1 MTVARIELQDRVPVA
16 VRDVDEAEADPD
28 ALRCAADPHG
38 LGRLVGPVRDER
50 DRRADAVCH
59 PQATL
64 PVGEIDRM
72 VADRDRRAI
81 DGRSAAAAAAGGEQH
96 DGADHD
102 DHRRDR
108 EGRDRPRAAR
118 PFARRRLT
126 CALLLLPF
134 RLPLGALS
142 VRRLGTLPLCGLGAP
157 PRLLLALSLGVSL
170 GLSLR
175 GFGVLAFSLGPLLL
189 GRALDVG
196 DQLLDAVVERVV
208 GDPQSVECGNLPD
221 ALVWPDGALG
231 QFLRARH
238 LGVFH
243 QRNEDPDLTV
253 DRGFDLP
260 PMSVLGVV
268 DAPVA
273 LVVGRLQP
281 AAADQQHEHIAGAQ
295 RCVDR
300 LLPRPPGLDVVDV
313 PEDGLGPEV
322 EGEAIV
328 DAPSEPLAVVA
339 TVGDEDPEWGG
350 GLAHRTATAF
360 SLAQ

>member
-1 MTVARIELQDRVPVA
+1 MAPTTTITAPTA
-16 VRDVDEAEADPD
+16 
-28 ALRCAADPHG
+28 
-38 LGRLVGPVRDER
+38 
-50 DRRADAVCH
+50 
-59 PQATL
+59 
-64 PVGEIDRM
+64 
-72 VADRDRRAI
+72 
-81 DGRSAAAAAAGGEQH
+81 SAAIVRVRRVRSPAGVSVL
-96 DGADHD
+96 
-102 DHRRDR
+102 R
-108 EGRDRPRAAR
+108 
-118 PFARRRLT
+118 
-126 CALLLLPF
+126 LLLRPSRLLLGA
-134 RLPLGALS
+134 LPLG
-142 VRRLGTLPLCGLGAP
+142 RLGTLPLGRLGTLAFRGLSAP
-157 PRLLLALSLGVSL
+157 PLLLLALSLGVCL

-175 GFGVLAFSLGPLLL
+175 SFGALAFSLGPLLL

-221 ALVWPDGALG
+221 ALVWPDGTLG

-238 LGVFH
+238 LGVLH
-243 QRNEDPDLTV
+243 QRDEDPDLTV

-260 PMSVLGVV
+260 PMPVLGVV

-328 DAPSEPLAVVA
+328 DAPSEALAVVS
-339 TVGDEDPEWGG
+339 TVRDEDPERGG

-360 SLAQ
+360 SLAQWGLLTPSTSWSNRPEVVVSRMPPSMPAGRRRQRYERPRPAARDPATVSGHHPHA